1 MNLREFITL
10 LGGAAAW
17 PLAAR
22 AQQAERIRRIG
33 VLMTIADDPE
43 GSPMLRRAREALQKL
58 GWAEGGNVRIDTRWP
73 ASDADRTRAYAAELV
88 ELQPDV
94 ILSGA
99 TSALAPP
106 QQATRTIERE
116 PSSCRPC
123 AKSVTL

>member
-1 MNLREFITL
+1 
-10 LGGAAAW
+10 
-17 PLAAR
+17 
-22 AQQAERIRRIG
+22 
-33 VLMTIADDPE
+33 MTIADDPR
-43 GSPMLRRAREALQKL
+43 GQSYVAALQEALQKL
-58 GWAEGGNVRIDTRWP
+58 GWAEGRNVRIDTRWP
-73 ASDADRTRAYAAELV
+73 AGNADRTRAYAAELV

-99 TSALAPP
+99 TSALAPL